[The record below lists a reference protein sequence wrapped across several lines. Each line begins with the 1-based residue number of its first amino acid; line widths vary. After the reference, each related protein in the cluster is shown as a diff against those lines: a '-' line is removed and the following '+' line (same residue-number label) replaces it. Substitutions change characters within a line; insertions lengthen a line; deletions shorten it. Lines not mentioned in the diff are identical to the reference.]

1 MACQRL
7 PTSKLKLPR
16 FQLQSFLLSSIQ
28 IVLTHHFFIIY
39 PPTFIWDKLLMNFEL
54 NSEWLVVS
62 NFLTNSSYFQFYTP
76 SWLLKL
82 KFQLP
87 SFPKIGSQFT
97 FFCKIDLQLRTF
109 FKISFQLLNFF
120 RNQLLTSNFFQ
131 IRLPTSNFFQ
141 NRLPTSNFLPNRL
154 PTSNF
159 STIIEGGTVPPS
171 IAYFCSPDLN
181 CESDSGK
188 LTKNRSLLA

>member
-1 MACQRL
+1 MACQRV
-7 PTSKLKLPR
+7 PTSKFKLPR
-16 FQLQSFLLSSIQ
+16 FQLKSFLLSSIQ

-97 FFCKIDLQLRTF
+97 FFFIIDFNLRTF
-109 FKISFQLLNFF
+109 FKISFQLLTFF
-120 RNQLLTSNFFQ
+120 EIDFQLPTFFKFGFQLPTFYKIGFQLPTFYQ
-131 IRLPTSNFFQ
+131 IGFQLPTSA
-141 NRLPTSNFLPNRL
+141 P
-154 PTSNF
+154 
-159 STIIEGGTVPPS
+159 
-171 IAYFCSPDLN
+171 
-181 CESDSGK
+181 
-188 LTKNRSLLA
+188 